1 MLIKHLDDLIKLAKL
16 EPNKRIVIAYAQEEN
31 TILAAQEAF
40 KIGLTKATLVGDAN
54 KIKDICKKH
63 NIDVNDSQIVHEPN
77 EMDAGRKA
85 VSLIREG
92 KGDIIMKGLISSKNY
107 LKCILDKN
115 NGLMK
120 PNAIL
125 AHVTIF
131 EVPTYHKL
139 LIISDA
145 AFIPLPTIDQ
155 KIAITKYLVETAHN
169 IGIKK
174 PKVAIL
180 SFTEMPNPKVDSSID
195 AAVISKMGDRGQI
208 KNVFIDGP
216 LGLDVAIDPKSV
228 EIKGLKSDVA
238 GDADCLV
245 FPQLES
251 ANIFYKTLTKL
262 VRAEAAS
269 FVTGTTVPAMLSSR
283 GDSIKTKLYS
293 IAVGCIMANSKK
305 L

>member
-1 MLIKHLDDLIKLAKL
+1 
-16 EPNKRIVIAYAQEEN
+16 
-31 TILAAQEAF
+31 
-40 KIGLTKATLVGDAN
+40 
-54 KIKDICKKH
+54 
-63 NIDVNDSQIVHEPN
+63 
-77 EMDAGRKA
+77 
-85 VSLIREG
+85 
-92 KGDIIMKGLISSKNY
+92 
-107 LKCILDKN
+107 
-115 NGLMK
+115 
-120 PNAIL
+120 
-125 AHVTIF
+125 
-131 EVPTYHKL
+131 
-139 LIISDA
+139 
-145 AFIPLPTIDQ
+145 
-155 KIAITKYLVETAHN
+155 TAHN